1 MIAQEHCTTD
11 VYAHDPGGVVIPK
24 QRHDG
29 YEAQISA
36 SKVEKECSISASHST
51 PKDSEVARE
60 VRQKVHAE
68 VKELAYPKHTTNG
81 AAVLTRRNPRANVAR
96 EGP

>member
-1 MIAQEHCTTD
+1 MIAQEQCTTY
-11 VYAHDPGGVVIPK
+11 VYAHDPGGVVIRK

-29 YEAQISA
+29 YEAQVSA
-36 SKVEKECSISASHST
+36 PEVEKERSISASHPT

-68 VKELAYPKHTTNG
+68 VKELAYSKHN
-81 AAVLTRRNPRANVAR
+81 
-96 EGP
+96 E